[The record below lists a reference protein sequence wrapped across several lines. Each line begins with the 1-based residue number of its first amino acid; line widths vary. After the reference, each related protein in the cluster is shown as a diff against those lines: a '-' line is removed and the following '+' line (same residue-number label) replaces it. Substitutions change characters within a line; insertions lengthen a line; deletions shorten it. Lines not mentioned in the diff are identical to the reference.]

1 MDREVWR
8 AADHGVA
15 KSWRGKGGEREERG
29 KGRKRRKKKG
39 LRENERLNDM
49 HGSPGWYL
57 TCRC

>member
-1 MDREVWR
+1 MI
-8 AADHGVA
+8 
-15 KSWRGKGGEREERG
+15 KRGKGGEREERG

-39 LRENERLNDM
+39 LRENERVNDM